1 MRERGRKKYGK
12 IERNVERGRE
22 IEKEQSETDDMDN
35 VRERKTH

>member
-12 IERNVERGRE
+12 IERNGERERE

-35 VRERKTH
+35 ER

>member
-12 IERNVERGRE
+12 IERNVERERE

-35 VRERKTH
+35 ER